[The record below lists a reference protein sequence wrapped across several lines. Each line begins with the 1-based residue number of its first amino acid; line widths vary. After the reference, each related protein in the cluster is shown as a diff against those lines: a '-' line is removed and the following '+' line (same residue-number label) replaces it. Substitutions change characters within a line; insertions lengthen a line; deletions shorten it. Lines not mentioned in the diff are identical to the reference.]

1 MKKIIWNIVRII
13 LILTSLITSGLFIK
27 LITDLDMLPDKYY
40 LLIVLSLVVLNVL
53 GIIGIMSKKIIGR
66 IIGIIIF
73 VLASIISIIGIN
85 YGTDT
90 LRFLNKAFNNNGLEV
105 TGYNVIVLKSSDYN
119 KIDDLNEKTV
129 GYLSIDTNKD
139 KYMAVLKSKI
149 TCELKGYDNP
159 YELYESLLDKKIDS
173 IVIDSAYIDLLED
186 DYDDIR
192 DRIKVI
198 YNYEI
203 ELVNNN
209 DNNKDKKKKESDSDI
224 DWKYNDDSINIL
236 ISGSDSRSGKIVTR
250 TRSDVNMIMTIN
262 KKTHTIL
269 LTSIPRDYYVQLHN
283 TTGNKDKLTHSGIYG
298 VNMTKNTIEDLFE
311 IRIDYTVKVGFQSVI
326 KLVDLIGGID
336 IDSDASFT
344 SHCGDGGAIK
354 TKVKKGENHFNGG
367 QALSYARE
375 RYAYKEGD
383 VHRVQ
388 NQQQV
393 LEAIIAKISKNKSIL
408 LKYEEFLDS
417 FSELYRTDL
426 PSSEIK
432 SIIKD
437 QLNTMSTWKVKKQYV
452 KGTGASK
459 QTYSMPGRNLYVM
472 IPNEDSVKDAR
483 DYILDIYNGE

>member
-1 MKKIIWNIVRII
+1 MKKIIWNIIRVI
-13 LILTSLITSGLFIK
+13 LVLTSLVTSGLLIK

-40 LLIVLSLVVLNVL
+40 LLIVISLVVLNIL
-53 GIIGIMSKKIIGR
+53 GVIGIMNKRIIGKIIGF
-66 IIGIIIF
+66 IIF
-73 VLASIISIIGIN
+73 IFITTISCIGIN
-85 YGTDT
+85 FGSDT

-105 TGYNVIVLKSSDYN
+105 TGYNVIVLKSSDYD
-119 KIDDLNEKTV
+119 KIEDLNEKTL
-129 GYLSIDTNKD
+129 GYLSIDTNKE
-139 KYMAVLKSKI
+139 KYMAVVKSKI
-149 TCELKGYDNP
+149 TCEIKSYDNP
-159 YELYESLLDKKIDS
+159 YELYEDLLDKKIDS
-173 IVIDSAYIDLLED
+173 VVIDSAYIDLLED

-192 DRIKVI
+192 DRIKVV
-198 YNYEI
+198 YNFEI
-203 ELVNNN
+203 ESINSNNS
-209 DNNKDKKKKESDSDI
+209 KDKKKNESDSDI

-298 VNMTKNTIEDLFE
+298 VNMTKNTIEDLFN

-326 KLVDLIGGID
+326 RLVDLIGGID

-344 SHCGDGGAIK
+344 THCGDGGAKK
-354 TKVKKGENHFNGG
+354 TKVVKGENHFNGAE
-367 QALSYARE
+367 ALSYARE

-393 LEAIIAKISKNKSIL
+393 LEAIITKISKNKSIL
-408 LKYEEFLDS
+408 KKYDEFLDS

-437 QLNTMSTWKVKKQYV
+437 QLDTMSTWKVKKQYV
-452 KGTGASK
+452 TGTGASK

-472 IPNEDSVKDAR
+472 IPSEDSVKEAR
-483 DYILDIYNGE
+483 DYILEIYNGE

>member
-1 MKKIIWNIVRII
+1 MKKIIWNIIRVLI
-13 LILTSLITSGLFIK
+13 ILTSLVTSGLLIK

-40 LLIVLSLVVLNVL
+40 FLILISLIVLNIL
-53 GIIGIMSKKIIGR
+53 GIVGLLNKR
-66 IIGIIIF
+66 IIARIVGIIIF
-73 VLASIISIIGIN
+73 VFATTISIIGIN
-85 YGTDT
+85 FGSDT
-90 LRFLNKAFNNNGLEV
+90 LKFLNKAFNNNGLEV
-105 TGYNVIVLKSSDYN
+105 TGYNVIVLKSSDYDR
-119 KIDDLNEKTV
+119 IEDLNEKTV

-149 TCELKGYDNP
+149 TCEIVSYDNP
-159 YELYESLLDKKIDS
+159 YELYEDLLDKKIDS
-173 IVIDSAYIDLLED
+173 VIIDSAYIDLLED

-192 DRIKVI
+192 DRIKVV
-198 YNYEI
+198 YNFDI
-203 ELVNNN
+203 ETLNNN
-209 DNNKDKKKKESDSDI
+209 NNSKKKNESNSDI

-262 KKTHTIL
+262 KKNHTIL

-298 VNMTKNTIEDLFE
+298 VNMTKNTIEDVFN

-336 IDSDASFT
+336 VDSDSSFT
-344 SHCGDGGAIK
+344 THCGDGGAKK
-354 TKVKKGENHFNGG
+354 TKITKGINHLNGAE
-367 QALSYARE
+367 ALSYARE

-383 VHRVQ
+383 IHRVQ

-393 LEAIIAKISKNKSIL
+393 LEAIIAKITKNKSIL
-408 LKYEEFLDS
+408 YKYEEFLDS

-452 KGTGASK
+452 TGTGASK

-472 IPNEDSVKDAR
+472 IPSEDSINEAR
-483 DYILDIYNGE
+483 DYIIKVYNGE